1 MSKKLEVHGNIPAM
15 VTPFKKNEEI
25 DEEALRELVN
35 YLINGKVHAIFAS
48 GTVGTFY
55 LMNANERIHV
65 GEIVVDE
72 VNGRVP
78 VYIGAG
84 GITVRENI
92 KVAKAAKD
100 IGADAVVVLTPYYI
114 KVSDEELYDYFKTI
128 AASIDI
134 PVIIYNN
141 PPRAHI
147 NISPKILGRLLDE
160 VSNIVAMKDSSGD
173 LALFEDYIEVAKNR
187 ISLITGKDE
196 LIYASL
202 LVGGKGMVNA
212 VGNIIP
218 EIVTELYEKVLAG
231 KIKEALELQHKI
243 FILKEAFLEGTY
255 PAPIM
260 AALNMI
266 GLNGGYPRKPVLPI
280 KKEAEEKLRK
290 TLISIGKIRT

>member
-1 MSKKLEVHGNIPAM
+1 MSKKLKVHGNIPAM

-25 DEEALRELVN
+25 DEEALREIVN
-35 YLINGKVHAIFAS
+35 YLIDGKVHAIFAS
-48 GTVGTFY
+48 GTVGAFY
-55 LMNANERIHV
+55 LMNADERIRV

-84 GITVRENI
+84 GITARENI
-92 KVAKAAKD
+92 KIAKAAKD
-100 IGADAVVVLTPYYI
+100 YGADAIVVLTPYYI
-114 KVSDEELYDYFKTI
+114 KVSDEELYDYFETI
-128 AASIDI
+128 ATSIDI
-134 PVIIYNN
+134 PVIMYNN

-147 NISPKILGRLLDE
+147 NISPKVLGKLLDE

-173 LALFEDYIEVAKNR
+173 LSLFEDYIRVAKNR
-187 ISLITGKDE
+187 ISLIMGKDE

-202 LVGGKGMVNA
+202 LVGGKGTVNV

-218 EIVTELYEKVLAG
+218 EIVTELYEKVLNG
-231 KIKEALELQHKI
+231 KINEALEIQRKI
-243 FILKEAFLEGTY
+243 FILKEALLEGTY

-290 TLISIGKIRT
+290 ALISIGKIKS